1 MIMNYNLITC
11 LILFVCLIMIIF
23 IHELC
28 HLFAGCLIGKK
39 PKIIS
44 IGFWRPY
51 IKCSIQGIE
60 CRFTPFLFGG
70 FVSFA
75 ENLNLSTEEVKK
87 LSLSKQIFIYSTGCI
102 GNFVSGTIVLLLMG
116 LYLYKTSLAETF
128 KATGVVIFENIIF
141 SYTATTALI
150 TNQFFEADISQTL
163 LLITKISES
172 GNLLIAVV
180 LLFLLVFAL
189 LSAITGVM
197 NLIPFPPLDGWH
209 IVQGVIEKVRGK
221 KFSYSTNLVLTYLG
235 LGSVILFSL
244 YIIYCGAVK
253 L

>member
-1 MIMNYNLITC
+1 MTMNYNVITC
-11 LILFVCLIMIIF
+11 LILFVCLVMIIF

-28 HLFAGCLIGKK
+28 HLFAGCLVGKK

-60 CRFTPFLFGG
+60 CRLTPFMLGG

-75 ENLNLSTEEVKK
+75 DNLNLSTEEVKK
-87 LSLSKQIFIYSTGCI
+87 LSLSKQIIIYSTGCI
-102 GNFVSGTIVLLLMG
+102 GNFISGIVVLFLMG
-116 LYLYKTSLAETF
+116 LYLNKTNLAETL
-128 KATGVVIFENIIF
+128 KVTGMVIFENIIF
-141 SYTATTALI
+141 SYTATAALI
-150 TNQFFEADISQTL
+150 TNQSFEADISQTL
-163 LLITKISES
+163 LLISKISEA
-172 GNLLIAVV
+172 GNLHIVVV

-197 NLIPFPPLDGWH
+197 NLLPFPPLDGWH
-209 IVQGVIEKVRGK
+209 IVQGIIEKVRGK
-221 KFSYSTNLVLTYLG
+221 KFSYKTNVVLTYLG
-235 LGSVILFSL
+235 LSSVILFSL
-244 YIIYCGAVK
+244 YIIYCGIVK